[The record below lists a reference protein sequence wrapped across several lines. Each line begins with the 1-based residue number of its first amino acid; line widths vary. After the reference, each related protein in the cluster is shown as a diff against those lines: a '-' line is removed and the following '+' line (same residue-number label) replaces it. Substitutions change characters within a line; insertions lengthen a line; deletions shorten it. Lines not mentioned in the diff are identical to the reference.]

1 MPDDSNIKEHL
12 VQKLWDNQRFFDFE
26 LKATDGRVLQV
37 LKPGQWNHNEGPD
50 FAGAEILING
60 KLLTGDVEIHVRSS
74 NWYDHKHHLDSK
86 YNRAV
91 LHVVFWDDD
100 INLRTRTQNG
110 NRIPTL
116 ELSRRL
122 NAPLVELIDEYMNP
136 EAKKIDC
143 RITGRRL
150 KIEPLKSVFDQLG
163 QERLIAKTEAMRALR
178 VSVDFEQLL
187 YGGIMDALGF
197 SQNREPFGELA
208 HRVPISQLMGK
219 SNEEIQAMLFGVAG
233 LLPSQSD
240 RPQPGE
246 ADTPFI
252 SRLEELWTSSAQCK
266 NSNRMSADVWQ
277 FAKTKPA
284 NFPTRRIAAMAM
296 LISSRP
302 DSLMAEFVS
311 HIETAAT
318 TNKRGLQ
325 RIRSELC
332 ELLMLPATDYWS
344 SHSHFGKGVY
354 PWGSALIGESR
365 ASDIIVN
372 KLLPLALVW
381 AEESQSSKL
390 SDAVQKLY
398 DYHPKLQDNRN
409 TKKVAAQ
416 IFTEQQPIQSISPSA
431 KKQQGVIYL
440 DINFCESQLCEL
452 CPILNSGAVDD
463 NIAPNP

>member
-1 MPDDSNIKEHL
+1 MPDFKNINEEL
-12 VQKLWDNQRFFDFE
+12 VQSLWNEQRFFDFE
-26 LKATDGRVLQV
+26 LKATDGRALQV
-37 LKPGQWNHNEGPD
+37 LKPGQWNHDEGPD
-50 FAGAEILING
+50 FAGAEILVNG

-74 NWYDHKHHLDSK
+74 QWYDHKHHLDSR

-116 ELSRRL
+116 ELSHRL
-122 NAPLVELIDEYMNP
+122 DTPLVELIDEFMNP
-136 EAKKIDC
+136 EAKQVEC

-163 QERLIAKTEAMRALR
+163 QERLIANKEAMRALR

-197 SQNREPFGELA
+197 SQNRESFRELA
-208 HRVPISQLMGK
+208 QRVPIAQLMGK
-219 SNEEIQAMLFGVAG
+219 SNEAIQAILLGVAG
-233 LLPSQSD
+233 LLPSQSSL
-240 RPQPGE
+240 PHPSE
-246 ADTPFI
+246 AETPFV
-252 SRLEELWTSSAQCK
+252 SRLESLWASSAQYE
-266 NSNRMSADVWQ
+266 NSNRMSADVWR
-277 FAKTKPA
+277 FGNTRPP

-296 LISSRP
+296 LISSRT

-311 HIETAAT
+311 HIEAAAT

-325 RIRSELC
+325 RIRRELC
-332 ELLMLPATDYWS
+332 ELLMLPAIGYWA
-344 SHSHFGKGVY
+344 SHSRFGKGIAKKGTVF
-354 PWGSALIGESR
+354 IGKDR
-365 ASDIIVN
+365 ASEIIIN

-398 DYHPKLQDNRN
+398 DHHPKIEGDTT
-409 TKKVAAQ
+409 TKKIAAQ
-416 IFTEQQPIQSISPSA
+416 IFTKQQPIQSISPSA
-431 KKQQGVIYL
+431 KKQQGAIYL
-440 DINFCESQLCEL
+440 HKNFCSSQLCEL
-452 CPILNSGAVDD
+452 CPILNSGGVDE
-463 NIAPNP
+463 NIPAKP

>member
-1 MPDDSNIKEHL
+1 MPDLSNVDENL

-26 LKATDGRVLQV
+26 LKATDGRTLQV
-37 LKPGQWNHNEGPD
+37 LKTGQWNHNEGPD
-50 FAGAEILING
+50 FAGAEILVNG
-60 KLLTGDVEIHVRSS
+60 KLLTGDVEIHVSSS

-122 NAPLVELIDEYMNP
+122 NAPLVELIDEYNNP
-136 EAKKIDC
+136 KADRLEC

-163 QERLIAKTEAMRALR
+163 QERLIAHKEAMQAER

-187 YGGIMDALGF
+187 YAGIMDSLGYKL
-197 SQNREPFGELA
+197 NRESFGELA
-208 HRVPISQLMGK
+208 HRVPISQLVGK
-219 SNEEIQAMLFGVAG
+219 ANEEIQAILLGVAG

-240 RPQPGE
+240 PLPPGE
-246 ADTPFI
+246 AEAPFI
-252 SRLEELWTSSAQCK
+252 SRLESLWAASAQYE
-266 NSNRMSADVWQ
+266 NSNRMSGDVWR
-277 FAKTKPA
+277 FGNTRPA
-284 NFPTRRIAAMAM
+284 NYPTRRIAAMGM
-296 LISSRP
+296 LIDSRS

-311 HIETAAT
+311 HVETAAT
-318 TNKRGLQ
+318 TGKRGMQ
-325 RIRSELC
+325 RIRRKLL
-332 ELLMLPATDYWS
+332 ELLMFPATGYWS

-354 PWGSALIGESR
+354 PLGSALIGEPR

-390 SDAVQKLY
+390 SEAVQKLY
-398 DYHPKLQDNRN
+398 DQHPQLKRN
-409 TKKVAAQ
+409 TKTKKIDAR
-416 IFTEQQPIQSISPSA
+416 IFTEQQPIQSISPTA
-431 KKQQGVIYL
+431 KKQQGAIYL
-440 DINFCESQLCEL
+440 HENFCKSQLCEL

-463 NIAPNP
+463 NIPANP